1 MSGLRYKG
9 VKLLGKANGR
19 IMYLRASNYPLH
31 FPIINRREQA
41 GYYNIIKYVYK
52 RRKYTSEHYDRRIF
66 TQGMPG
72 CKDIGRGTTLICP

>member
-41 GYYNIIKYVYK
+41 GYYNIIRYIIRGVNIRQSTMIGEYLH
-52 RRKYTSEHYDRRIF
+52 E
-66 TQGMPG
+66 G
-72 CKDIGRGTTLICP
+72 CRDART